1 MAFDLDHLQVRET
14 PVPVVERV
22 VMKGSGTASFSLAR
36 DGSLVYL
43 SGDQQAGAAHS
54 RTSIGCIR

>member
-43 SGDQQAGAAHS
+43 SGDQQACAAH
-54 RTSIGCIR
+54 